1 MNFKD
6 VKFLII
12 LIKTIYNFLHM
23 DYIMARDTELIIWP
37 FIDDE
42 MTPVLILIGN
52 V

>member
-23 DYIMARDTELIIWP
+23 DYIMARDTELII
-37 FIDDE
+37 FDDE